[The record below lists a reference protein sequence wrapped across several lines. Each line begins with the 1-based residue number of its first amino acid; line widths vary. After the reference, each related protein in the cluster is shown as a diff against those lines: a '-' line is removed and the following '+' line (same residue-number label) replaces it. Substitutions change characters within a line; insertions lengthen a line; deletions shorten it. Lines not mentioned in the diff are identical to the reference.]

1 MSFTKRGWT
10 AAEPERASERSVTDR
25 VCVGAALEE
34 EDDNSHRIALRNVTI
49 LENILP
55 FLAGLGL
62 CSNATTGR

>member
-10 AAEPERASERSVTDR
+10 AAEPEGGRERERDL
-25 VCVGAALEE
+25 CAALEE
-34 EDDNSHRIALRNVTI
+34 EDNSHSIALRNVTI